1 TFESDATRAGEI
13 ALRIANG
20 ARAQDIPVESAK
32 RIPIFDW
39 GELERW
45 GISED
50 LLPADSVVLN
60 RRPTVWES
68 FKWYIIGGI
77 ALMLLQTA
85 LIAGLMWHRGRRRR
99 AEGELMAALEVARES
114 EARFRLVANTAPV
127 MIWMSG
133 PDKLCSYFNQPW
145 LDFTGRPL
153 VSELG
158 SGWAEGVHPDDL
170 QLCLNTYDQFFERRE
185 SFKMQYRLRRH
196 DGEYR
201 WVLVTGVPRSSSD
214 GSFAG
219 FIGSCIDMTERKQA
233 EEALSSVSR
242 RLIDAQE
249 QERTRIARELHDD
262 INQRIAML
270 GIELDVLQQSLPNEG
285 AELQNRLDQLRQQT
299 AEIGTDVQGISHR
312 LHSSKLEYL
321 GLVAACKSFCR
332 EVAEWHKV
340 DVNFVAENIASNLS
354 QDISLCLFRVLQE
367 SLNNAIKHSGAQRF
381 EAQLRG
387 ASNEIQLTVRDHG
400 IGFDAAAVLV
410 SRGLGFISMRE
421 RVSAVNG
428 TILIA
433 SKPKGGTEITV
444 RVPFVAR
451 AASKTTAGAA

>member
-1 TFESDATRAGEI
+1 
-13 ALRIANG
+13 
-20 ARAQDIPVESAK
+20 
-32 RIPIFDW
+32 
-39 GELERW
+39 
-45 GISED
+45 
-50 LLPADSVVLN
+50 
-60 RRPTVWES
+60 
-68 FKWYIIGGI
+68 
-77 ALMLLQTA
+77 
-85 LIAGLMWHRGRRRR
+85 
-99 AEGELMAALEVARES
+99 MAALEVARES

-201 WVLVTGVPRSSSD
+201 WVLDTGVPRSSSD

-354 QDISLCLFRVLQE
+354 QEISLCLFRVLQE

-387 ASNEIQLTVRDHG
+387 TSNEIQLTVRDHG

-433 SKPKGGTEITV
+433 SRPKGGTEITV